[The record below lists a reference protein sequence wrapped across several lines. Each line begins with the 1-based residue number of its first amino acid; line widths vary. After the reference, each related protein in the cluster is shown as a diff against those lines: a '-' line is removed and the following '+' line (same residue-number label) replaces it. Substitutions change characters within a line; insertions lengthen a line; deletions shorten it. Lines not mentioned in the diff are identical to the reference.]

1 MITLR
6 PVLAIVPLLC
16 ALFIHAQ
23 PLHHYV
29 AAVQGIE
36 SNAQEKELMHY
47 LQVND
52 PNGRYVIDAGTGDV
66 DIHTTSLLS
75 ETTFGRA
82 VNSFGLI
89 LLHFQ
94 KVQPEALPRRKR
106 NARSA

>member
-1 MITLR
+1 MLR
-6 PVLAIVPLLC
+6 PILLLAF
-16 ALFIHAQ
+16 LFLFSNLNSQ

-36 SNAQEKELMHY
+36 SNAQEKELLHY

-66 DIHTTSLLS
+66 DIHTTTLLS
-75 ETTFGRA
+75 ESSLGRA

-94 KVQPEALPRRKR
+94 EVKPEALPRRRR
-106 NARSA
+106 NTRSA